1 MISCESRMREIR
13 TSGLMSGDWKRGQG
27 NWTEARSKSD
37 GTATGT
43 LQLARQSSTLPG
55 GMLSEPVSSAGR
67 TLRRPCRRRCS
78 RPPVTPSGSRI
89 ESPVATLE
97 VS

>member
-55 GMLSEPVSSAGR
+55 KML
-67 TLRRPCRRRCS
+67 
-78 RPPVTPSGSRI
+78 
-89 ESPVATLE
+89 
-97 VS
+97 

>member
-43 LQLARQSSTLPG
+43 LQLARQSSTLPPIPTKARQEMAPQG
-55 GMLSEPVSSAGR
+55 AQSARQGTQKAR
-67 TLRRPCRRRCS
+67 KRAPAVGCVGCEES
-78 RPPVTPSGSRI
+78 TPL
-89 ESPVATLE
+89 A
-97 VS
+97 